1 MDRRTFIVASALSA
15 TLASTASHARKK
27 PIVPV
32 DMDLTGIDRSR
43 ASFLMKN
50 AGFDALVLEQA
61 NNVYYATGI
70 LPAMTRLGFDGDSFA
85 IIPRDQAA
93 PIQFITPQF
102 AYYFSSADVDMAP
115 GVQAMLVTGPQGDN
129 AADPFFFAH
138 PAGEPLTAKERNR
151 QNETKAAAPYF
162 QSTQHAVKSA
172 LEALKIASDNV
183 GYDTIYARNIIE
195 QAQPGAKA
203 RDAVDLVK
211 HIRLI
216 KNAREIA
223 LMKAASQA
231 NIAAALKTA
240 SSMRSLGSLRNIRN
254 HFNAE
259 VSRLGNRPGFL
270 VINGSIDEAY
280 DEDIVE
286 GTTVLIDGVSS
297 RAGYYGDYGRTV
309 FVGEPSQTMIHKVK
323 TIGLAWDELRPRL
336 KPGMR
341 FSEIRENGQAILR
354 KMGSDIHVPFNPHTV
369 GLAHTEQPINSL
381 DGTLLDLQL
390 QPGMIISVDCPLME
404 NGSGGTAH
412 LEDLILITEDG
423 SEPIHDVGNQIIIA

>member
-1 MDRRTFIVASALSA
+1 MDRRTFMAASALSA
-15 TLASTASHARKK
+15 TLGSTASHARIK
-27 PIVPV
+27 PMAPV
-32 DMDLTGIDRSR
+32 NAEITGIDRSR
-43 ASFLMKN
+43 VSFLMKE
-50 AGFDALVLEQA
+50 AGFDALVLEKA

-93 PIQFITPQF
+93 PIKFITPQF
-102 AYYFSSADVDMAP
+102 AYYFSSADVDMPP
-115 GVQAMLVTGPQGDN
+115 GVQPMLVTGPQGDN

-138 PAGEPLTAKERNR
+138 PAGEPLTAKEQNR
-151 QNETKAAAPYF
+151 QNETKDAAPYF

-172 LEALKIASDNV
+172 LEALKLASDNI

-195 QAQPGAKA
+195 QAVPKA
-203 RDAVDLVK
+203 TGRDAVDIIK

-216 KNAREIA
+216 KTPREIA

-231 NIAAALKTA
+231 NIAAALNTA

-259 VSRLGNRPGFL
+259 VSRRGNIPGFL

-297 RAGYYGDYGRTV
+297 RAGYHGDYGRTV
-309 FVGEPSQTMIHKVK
+309 FVGEPSQAMINKVK

-369 GLAHTEQPINSL
+369 GLAHTEQPIHGL
-381 DGTLLDLQL
+381 DGLPLDLQL
-390 QPGMIISVDCPLME
+390 QPGMILSVDCPLME

-412 LEDLILITEDG
+412 LEDLVLITEDG
-423 SEPIHDVGNQIIIA
+423 NEPIHDVGNQIIIA

>member
-1 MDRRTFIVASALSA
+1 MDRRTFIAASALSA
-15 TLASTASHARKK
+15 TLASTASHAHQKQIE
-27 PIVPV
+27 PNFAGAV
-32 DMDLTGIDRSR
+32 GIDRSR
-43 ASFLMKN
+43 ASFLMKK
-50 AGFDALVLEQA
+50 AGVDALVLEQA

-102 AYYFSSADVDMAP
+102 AYYFSSADVEMAH
-115 GVQAMLVTGPQGDN
+115 GVQAMLVTGPQGDSV
-129 AADPFFFAH
+129 ADPFFFAQ
-138 PAGEPLTAKERNR
+138 PAGDQLTDKEQNR
-151 QNETKAAAPYF
+151 QRETKAAAPYF
-162 QSTQHAVKSA
+162 RSTLHAVKSA
-172 LEALKIASDNV
+172 LEALKITSDNV
-183 GYDTIYARNIIE
+183 GYDTIYARDVIE
-195 QAQPGAKA
+195 QAQTGAKG
-203 RDAVDLVK
+203 RNAVDLVK

-216 KNAREIA
+216 KTPREIA
-223 LMKAASQA
+223 LMEAASQA
-231 NIAAALKTA
+231 NITAALKTA
-240 SSMRSLGSLRNIRN
+240 GSIRSLGSLRNIRN

-280 DEDIVE
+280 DEDIIE

-297 RAGYYGDYGRTV
+297 RAGYHGDYGRTI
-309 FVGEPSQTMIHKVK
+309 FVGEPSQPMIHKVK
-323 TIGLAWDELRPRL
+323 TIGLAWDELRQRL

-354 KMGSDIHVPFNPHTV
+354 KLGSDIHVPFNPHTV
-369 GLAHTEQPINSL
+369 GLAHTEQPTQDL
-381 DGTLLDLQL
+381 DGAPLDLRL

-404 NGSGGTAH
+404 SGSGGTAH

>member
-1 MDRRTFIVASALSA
+1 MAASALSA
-15 TLASTASHARKK
+15 TLGSTASHARGR
-27 PIVPV
+27 PSVPV
-32 DMDLTGIDRSR
+32 NPDVTGIDRSR
-43 ASFLMKN
+43 ASFLMRK

-138 PAGEPLTAKERNR
+138 PAGEPLTAKEQNR

-162 QSTQHAVKSA
+162 QSTHNAVKSA
-172 LEALKIASDNV
+172 LEALKITSDNI
-183 GYDTIYARNIIE
+183 GYDTMYARNVIE
-195 QAQPGAKA
+195 RALPAAKA

-216 KNAREIA
+216 KTAREIT
-223 LMKAASQA
+223 LMKEASQA

-297 RAGYYGDYGRTV
+297 RAGYHGDYGRTV
-309 FVGEPSQTMIHKVK
+309 FVGEPSQRMVHKVK

-341 FSEIRENGQAILR
+341 FSEIRANGQAILR

-369 GLAHTEQPINSL
+369 GLAHTEQPIHGL
-381 DGTLLDLQL
+381 DGALLDLQL

-412 LEDLILITEDG
+412 LEDLVLITEDG

>member
-1 MDRRTFIVASALSA
+1 MAASALSA
-15 TLASTASHARKK
+15 TLVSTASHARER
-27 PIVPV
+27 PSAPV
-32 DMDLTGIDRSR
+32 NPDMTGIDRSR
-43 ASFLMKN
+43 ASFLMKKE
-50 AGFDALVLEQA
+50 GFDALVLEQA

-102 AYYFSSADVDMAP
+102 AYYFSSADVDIAP

-129 AADPFFFAH
+129 AADPFFFTH

-172 LEALKIASDNV
+172 LEALKIASDNI
-183 GYDTIYARNIIE
+183 GYDTMYARNIIE
-195 QAQPGAKA
+195 QTLPGAKA

-211 HIRLI
+211 QIRLI
-216 KNAREIA
+216 KTAREIT
-223 LMKAASQA
+223 LMKEASQA

-240 SSMRSLGSLRNIRN
+240 GAMRSLGSLRNIRN
-254 HFNAE
+254 HFNSE
-259 VSRLGNRPGFL
+259 VTRRGNIPGFL

-297 RAGYYGDYGRTV
+297 RAGYHGDYGRTV

-341 FSEIRENGQAILR
+341 FSEIRENGQTILR

-369 GLAHTEQPINSL
+369 GLAHTEQPIHGF
-381 DGTLLDLQL
+381 DGSLLDLQL

-404 NGSGGTAH
+404 NGAGGTAH
-412 LEDLILITEDG
+412 LEDLVLITEDG